1 MENKQIKVKALE
13 QLALTALYEEIVSQ
27 LLPTMDSHL
36 VAVVDSQL
44 KCGDC
49 GVKQTGLFV
58 LPGHVAGP
66 DVVYRLANYEDYAA
80 NRILQSKVVDAIRA
94 KLCHPPYRRVR
105 SSLIEEYCKRQ
116 KSSSHLKVGV
126 SKLPDIHLFLDWYVE
141 VIHSINL
148 SAVHTYY

>member
-44 KCGDC
+44 KCSVQQKGL
-49 GVKQTGLFV
+49 LFV
-58 LPGHVAGP
+58 LPGHIAGP

-80 NRILQSKVVDAIRA
+80 NRILQSKVVEATRA

-126 SKLPDIHLFLDWYVE
+126 SKFPDVHLFLDWYVE
-141 VIHSINL
+141 VIHNINL
-148 SAVHTYY
+148 SAV